1 MLKGQISI
9 VNNVSGEISSNE
21 KLLNHEYLYNRN
33 IEKAHAIEA
42 IDGLE
47 ERLKKIEVTEETL
60 STVISNKEL
69 KYADEI
75 VSENARALKAEKAL
89 DLQIK
94 QVGEEISSIET
105 AQVEKISKLSEAV
118 TAETLDRIKAEAKL
132 TSHIVE
138 AQKKV
143 EETQQLTNNY
153 AVVASKNL
161 DSLAAKV
168 RTNEVTFEEHLESF
182 NKQSEELKALMEAFE
197 NHIKDFENFSKELA
211 ESDKTESNLKDL
223 EQRLQQEFYEKL
235 ELERQTTLANI
246 LELKNN
252 LENSYLKL
260 DEDLRL
266 LLISST
272 NNGTVQLI
280 TNKVD
285 ELNTRISNVQD
296 TLNSQLE
303 NYKKN
308 LDTEISN
315 INSLIDKLDLDHQKV
330 EEDYKLADSNLNNK
344 IKELSTNLESTC
356 TLITERIETLR
367 SKTLVLE
374 STLGNLS
381 TEFVSFKSDIS
392 NEVSNLKKDLAE
404 QIQSLEDSFSD
415 NLQILK
421 DNFATEIELQEEKRL
436 EVTEELKKDIS
447 DESQARIR
455 QLNTIEENWQ
465 QELSNLEKT
474 QNQHFESLDTFKANV
489 EDDIEKLQDG
499 LTAEIIERT
508 NQISK
513 ISKDTEDNLAAAN
526 KYTDTSIEAYK
537 SYTNEQIRPLKEE
550 ILRLEK
556 ISNVVVFV
564 GVTSTNISPWSEG
577 QKNPEILINDVSY
590 TAKPGDLVIYDSTEY
605 VWTENGETT
614 RGWEELGNVT
624 ALTAEMARVQKEL
637 LKAQKTVTDMETV
650 VNNWSD
656 EMTKAQVEYLK
667 TQETVAGMD
676 NRIANKLIRP
686 ESLIFGTYNE
696 ALSFVKEPTNSKQL
710 YPGISVYVDN
720 TSSLDSFV
728 LTAAM
733 TLQPLMSFSKN

>member
-9 VNNVSGEISSNE
+9 INNVSGEISSNE

-33 IEKAHAIEA
+33 IEKAHAIDA

-47 ERLKKIEVTEETL
+47 ERLRKIEATEETL

-118 TAETLDRIKAEAKL
+118 TAETLDRVKAEAKL
-132 TSHIVE
+132 TSHIIE

-197 NHIKDFENFSKELA
+197 NHIKDFENFSKELE

-266 LLISST
+266 LISST
-272 NNGTVQLI
+272 NNDTVQLI

-356 TLITERIETLR
+356 TLITERVETLR

-374 STLGNLS
+374 GTLGNLS
-381 TEFVSFKSDIS
+381 TEFVSFKSAIS
-392 NEVSNLKKDLAE
+392 NEVSNLKKDLTE

-415 NLQILK
+415 SLQALNNNL
-421 DNFATEIELQEEKRL
+421 ATEIELQEEKRL

-455 QLNTIEENWQ
+455 QLNIIEENWQ
-465 QELSNLEKT
+465 RELSDLEKV
-474 QNQHFESLDTFKANV
+474 QNQHFESLDTFKVNV

-513 ISKDTEDNLAAAN
+513 ISKDTEDNLVAAN

-564 GVTSTNISPWSEG
+564 GVTSTDISPWSKG
-577 QKNPEILINDVSY
+577 QKNPEILINGVSY

-605 VWTENGETT
+605 VWTENGDTT

-624 ALTAEMARVQKEL
+624 ALTAEMSRVQKEL

-656 EMTKAQVEYLK
+656 EMTKAQVEYIK

-686 ESLIFGTYNE
+686 ESLIFGTYSE

-710 YPGISVYVDN
+710 YPGISIYVDN
-720 TSSLDSFV
+720 ISSLDSYV